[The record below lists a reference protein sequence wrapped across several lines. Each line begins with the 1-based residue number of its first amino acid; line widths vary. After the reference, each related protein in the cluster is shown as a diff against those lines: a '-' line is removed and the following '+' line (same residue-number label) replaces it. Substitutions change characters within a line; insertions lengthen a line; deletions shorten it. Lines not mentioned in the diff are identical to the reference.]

1 MGFLELLTLIF
12 VICKLV
18 GVIEWNWWL
27 VLLPEI
33 IAFAL
38 YIGWFVVVV
47 FFANKTR
54 KDIKQFES
62 KFRKF

>member
-12 VICKLV
+12 VVCKLV
-18 GVIEWNWWL
+18 GVIEWSWWL

-38 YIGWFVVVV
+38 YITWFVIVV

-54 KDIKQFES
+54 KDIKRFES
-62 KFRKF
+62 KFPKF